1 MESHNRPSKASSP
14 DILKVALMSTYKV
27 DMAATL
33 EHLANSQGISTSYDN
48 LHPAA
53 RAKRTKVT
61 NKARSRK
68 RAGADDTDGPPDKC
82 RDFKKGKCTCCYAA
96 YVHVYKHV

>member
-1 MESHNRPSKASSP
+1 
-14 DILKVALMSTYKV
+14 MSTYKV
-27 DMAATL
+27 DMAAAL

-61 NKARSRK
+61 NKVRSQK